1 MHRTRVIA
9 FTVPTPFYFLKYTI
23 LLTAVIGSAVVPT
36 LIAQRW
42 FQPAFKPLAAET
54 PTNVPAVAAALE
66 LARQT
71 SAKVHMVAVEEL
83 PRFPA
88 SIDEVA
94 EEKDEANH
102 RFAPVIE
109 SARAEA
115 AAAGVTI
122 ETHLVPGHIVDVVIG
137 LIKRLNVDL
146 SSSALWAI
154 HGSMKGLSA
163 APSTGWSASPLV
175 WCLSSNS

>member
-42 FQPAFKPLAAET
+42 LQPAFKPLAAET

-115 AAAGVTI
+115 AAAGCDDRDPPCSGTRRGCSDRADQAT
-122 ETHLVPGHIVDVVIG
+122 ECRPSRR
-137 LIKRLNVDL
+137 RLYGPFT
-146 SSSALWAI
+146 AL
-154 HGSMKGLSA
+154 
-163 APSTGWSASPLV
+163 
-175 WCLSSNS
+175 

>member
-1 MHRTRVIA
+1 M
-9 FTVPTPFYFLKYTI
+9 YTMI
-23 LLTAVIGSAVVPT
+23 LAANNGSAGGRKALT
-36 LIAQRW
+36 
-42 FQPAFKPLAAET
+42 
-54 PTNVPAVAAALE
+54 AALE

-94 EEKDEANH
+94 EEKNEANH

-115 AAAGVTI
+115 AVAGVTI
-122 ETHLVPGHIVDVVIG
+122 ETHLVPGHVVDVVIG

-163 APSTGWSASPLV
+163 APPTGWSAIAPCAVLV
-175 WCLSSNS
+175 VK